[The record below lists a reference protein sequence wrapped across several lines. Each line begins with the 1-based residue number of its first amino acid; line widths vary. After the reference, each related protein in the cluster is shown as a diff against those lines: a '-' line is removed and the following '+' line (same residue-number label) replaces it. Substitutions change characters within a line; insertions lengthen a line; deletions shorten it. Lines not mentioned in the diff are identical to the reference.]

1 MQFSDKEEL
10 KASLRWMLRQREAEP
25 FFDFLDAVIRDV
37 KTSEDTCAL
46 HRHDERRK
54 FAANLIAMAEADK
67 SDGQDQGDSEQ
78 ERRNAS
84 RVGTRKSRRHGPS
97 GRGR

>member
-1 MQFSDKEEL
+1 MMDKEEL
-10 KASLRWMLRQREAEP
+10 KASLRWMARQREADA
-25 FFDFLDAVIRDV
+25 FFEFLDDVVRDT
-37 KTSEDTCAL
+37 KSAEDTCAL

-67 SDGQDQGDSEQ
+67 SDGQEPSDSEQ